1 MIPCSVTLVL
11 TLATFIQDTL
21 CLVAPYPFRLE
32 PLEYFDPLTDFDMTG
47 GDDVWFARP
56 QLFFSCSLCPTGQME
71 DKASHIEVSLVFFST
86 FEPISLTPN
95 SCMQRNCIPMLYE
108 RAASQLPTLY
118 VCPVENVLGRVPLMP
133 CYLKGNLHNTIP
145 HSLRHAVPE
154 GAAADS
160 RPDSGTGSKL
170 FEVNIWMW
178 RYGRA
183 FPRKISVEDA
193 EEMRFKRVQDSR
205 RKGAETLKHRRLA
218 AFQRQAE

>member
-1 MIPCSVTLVL
+1 MLPPFL
-11 TLATFIQDTL
+11 TLFRQDTL

-32 PLEYFDPLTDFDMTG
+32 PLEDFDPLSDFDMTG

-71 DKASHIEVSLVFFST
+71 DKASHREVSLVFFST
-86 FEPISLTPN
+86 FEPISLTPD
-95 SCMQRNCIPMLYE
+95 SCMQRNGIPMLYE

-133 CYLKGNLHNTIP
+133 CYLKGNLHNTIQ
-145 HSLRHAVPE
+145 HALRYEVPD

-160 RPDSGTGSKL
+160 RHDSGTGSRL

-193 EEMRFKRVQDSR
+193 DEMRRKRVQESR
-205 RKGAETLKHRRLA
+205 RRGAETLKRRRLA
-218 AFQRQAE
+218 VGARQADE

>member
-1 MIPCSVTLVL
+1 
-11 TLATFIQDTL
+11 
-21 CLVAPYPFRLE
+21 
-32 PLEYFDPLTDFDMTG
+32 MTG

-56 QLFFSCSLCPTGQME
+56 LLFFSCSLCPTGQME

-86 FEPISLTPN
+86 FEPISLTPD
-95 SCMQRNCIPMLYE
+95 SCMQRNGIPMLYE

-145 HSLRHAVPE
+145 HSFRHAVPS

-193 EEMRFKRVQDSR
+193 EEMRLKRLQESR
-205 RKGAETLKHRRLA
+205 RKGAETLKRRRVA
-218 AFQRQAE
+218 AFARQAE